1 MHDPAAVP
9 GGGPAAVSTLDAPHA
24 WGRVLAA
31 FLSSEEFAQQFPA
44 APTWGPTIHRAV
56 LERLGSHLNLPH
68 TQDAGKPHAR
78 RAGASV
84 LQVLRPFAES
94 TPFNPSLNNLLGF
107 EWMEIAP
114 LIAGHPVAHPL
125 PEAGYEAPS
134 SEVELAQYCLFGHIE
149 MDIQQME
156 QGFRL
161 LMSSPV
167 PVPVRLLQAQLVLQR
182 SEIVVRYQ
190 FGHPYTPVRVLQ
202 VGGKAIAVSGIERLV
217 TLLRQG
223 VAEALCLVS
232 YGYGTDALS
241 FLPTF
246 PQTLL
251 ESDRPPVLND
261 FLEDRVSVSIP
272 VRPVATSVLFQATT
286 VPSV

>member
-24 WGRVLAA
+24 RGRLLAA
-31 FLSSEEFAQQFPA
+31 FLSPEDFAQQFPA
-44 APTWGPTIHRAV
+44 APTWDPAIQQAV
-56 LERLGSHLNLPH
+56 LERLGSHLDLPR
-68 TQDAGKPHAR
+68 TPDAGKPHAR

-84 LQVLRPFAES
+84 LQVLRQFAEN
-94 TPFNPSLNNLLGF
+94 TPFSPGLNNLLGF

-125 PEAGYEAPS
+125 HEGGYEAPS
-134 SEVELAQYCLFGHIE
+134 GEVELAQYCLLGHIE

-190 FGHPYTPVRVLQ
+190 LSHPYTPVRVLH

-223 VAEALCLVS
+223 VTEALCLVS

-246 PQTLL
+246 PQALL
-251 ESDRPPVLND
+251 ESDRPPLVGD
-261 FLEDRVSVSIP
+261 FLGDRVSVGIP
-272 VRPVATSVLFQATT
+272 IRPVATSVLFQATT
-286 VPSV
+286 VPSA